1 MLYIWWT
8 ILWFLTFCFR
18 QSTKRWQ
25 NRQGVLA
32 TAPDENY
39 NEDDKRR
46 LKKAIQDNKD
56 TIEDLRQYGPLDTK
70 TIDSMRLSLF
80 TATAIDRL

>member
-1 MLYIWWT
+1 MKMT
-8 ILWFLTFCFR
+8 R
-18 QSTKRWQ
+18 
-25 NRQGVLA
+25 A
-32 TAPDENY
+32 D
-39 NEDDKRR
+39 

-70 TIDSMRLSLF
+70 TIDSMRLFLF

>member
-8 ILWFLTFCFR
+8 ILWFLTFSFR

-25 NRQGVLA
+25 NRQGVPA
-32 TAPDENY
+32 TAPDERY

-46 LKKAIQDNKD
+46 SEESHPRQQRHHWRLKTVWTNRHQVNW
-56 TIEDLRQYGPLDTK
+56 
-70 TIDSMRLSLF
+70 
-80 TATAIDRL
+80 